1 MEKKILVPLDYSE
14 VSNEVVMIAD
24 EWAKR
29 NNASLHFLRVDKDYM
44 ANSDQDRDF
53 FERRF
58 DYHLNPAIR

>member
-29 NNASLHFLRVDKDYM
+29 NNASLHFLRVDKRH
-44 ANSDQDRDF
+44 S
-53 FERRF
+53 
-58 DYHLNPAIR
+58 YH